1 MRNGVRERR
10 RVLVRGADTVGS
22 FTLATPFYREL
33 RRALPDA
40 RITLCIKP
48 LVETLARLCPHVDE
62 VLVYRGG
69 SLVTRLG
76 FIRELRRRCFDTA
89 FLVSGSA
96 ESALQAFLAGI
107 PERVGYPHDH
117 RGPLL
122 SVPVREEGPRHYV
135 DYILRL
141 MEVVGLP
148 PRRREPE
155 VYVPDVPTRF
165 DRLLPGEPRS
175 RIAFNPT
182 VAGTDAART
191 WPVGHAAQFVRAAV
205 ARGMSVVVF
214 GTSKDAVYGEQIV
227 REVSS
232 PAVLNL
238 AGRTDL
244 PEFVTLLR
252 RCALFVGASTGGIHL
267 AAALG
272 LPCVGL
278 YCPDVTGW
286 APYTDRAVVL
296 CKDVPCAP
304 CNQHKMKRCRDNVCM
319 RTITVGEVLDAVE
332 RLA

>member
-1 MRNGVRERR
+1 MNTVNARR
-10 RVLVRGADTVGS
+10 RILVRGADTVGS

-40 RITLCIKP
+40 HVTLCVKP
-48 LVETLARLCPHVDE
+48 LVEPLARPCPHVDE
-62 VLVYRGG
+62 VVVYRGG
-69 SLVTRLG
+69 SIAERLR
-76 FIRELRRRCFDTA
+76 FICELRRRRFDTV
-89 FLVSGSA
+89 FLISGSA
-96 ESALQAFLAGI
+96 ESALQALLAGI

-122 SVPVREEGPRHYV
+122 SVAVREEGLRHYV

-141 MEVVGLP
+141 MEAVGLSP
-148 PRRREPE
+148 VCRTTE
-155 VYVPDVPTRF
+155 VYIPEAPTRF
-165 DRLLPGEPRS
+165 DELLPGDPRT

-182 VAGTDAART
+182 VAGADTART
-191 WPVGHAAQFVRAAV
+191 WPVEHAVQFVRGAIACG
-205 ARGMSVVVF
+205 ASVVVF
-214 GTSKDAVYGEQIV
+214 GTARDAAYGERIV
-227 REVSS
+227 REVPS
-232 PAVLNL
+232 PAVLSL

-244 PEFVTLLR
+244 PEFVNLLR

-319 RTITVGEVLDAVE
+319 KMITAAEVLAAVE
-332 RLA
+332 SLW

>member
-1 MRNGVRERR
+1 MSGAHVRR

-40 RITLCIKP
+40 RITLCVKP
-48 LVETLARLCPHVDE
+48 LVEPLARPCPHVDE

-69 SLVTRLG
+69 SIAERLR
-76 FIRELRRRCFDTA
+76 FIGELRRRRFDSA
-89 FLVSGSA
+89 FLISGSA

-122 SVPVREEGPRHYV
+122 SVAVYEEGPRHYV

-141 MEVVGLP
+141 MEEVGLSP
-148 PRRREPE
+148 VCRDTE
-155 VYVPDVPTRF
+155 VYIPEAPTRF
-165 DRLLPGEPRS
+165 DELLPGDPRT

-182 VAGTDAART
+182 VAGADAARA
-191 WPVGHAAQFVRAAV
+191 WPVEHAVRF
-205 ARGMSVVVF
+205 ARALAERGRSVVVF
-214 GTSKDAVYGEQIV
+214 GTPKDSDYGERIA
-227 REVSS
+227 REVAS

-244 PEFVTLLR
+244 PEFVSLLR
-252 RCALFVGASTGGIHL
+252 RCGMFVGASTGGIHL

-304 CNQHKMKRCRDNVCM
+304 CNQHKMKRCRDNICM

-332 RLA
+332 RLT